1 MHPPGET
8 QALEEFV
15 AEIFRTVGLD
25 WKAHANCDP
34 PLTRPSPIACGR
46 ADSSRAAEVIGW
58 RTRYRMP
65 DVMRTMVEA
74 RPRLQSPT

>member
-25 WKAHANCDP
+25 WKAHANCDLISHQTLP
-34 PLTRPSPIACGR
+34 NLLRQG
-46 ADSSRAAEVIGW
+46 
-58 RTRYRMP
+58 
-65 DVMRTMVEA
+65 
-74 RPRLQSPT
+74 